1 MAASILNSAR
11 AIEVSV
17 YVVRA
22 FVQLRETLAAHKVLA
37 AKLEELEQKTEA
49 LALRHDSL
57 AANTRVQLRQVFD
70 ASRELMTPPEP
81 KRRPIGFTAQEDKKR
96 D

>member
-1 MAASILNSAR
+1 LEIT
-11 AIEVSV
+11 VCD
-17 YVVRA
+17 
-22 FVQLRETLAAHKVLA
+22 VQTGRKNGLAACSFR
-37 AKLEELEQKTEA
+37 KLEELEQKTEA

-70 ASRELMTPPEP
+70 ALRELMTPPEP